1 MSIREKGYHRWDGRL
16 QERHRAWRPITRLGI
31 RLAFKRKFFKFAF
44 SLSFLPAF
52 VFLAGIYLSER
63 LQDFRGFIQKDAVP
77 LQVGPKYFLSYLT
90 ADFLLFMTVI
100 LLIFCAA
107 GLVADDLKHNALQLY
122 FSRPLTKGDY
132 LLGKAAVV
140 FFFVLLLT
148 LVPGLLLFVFKLVF
162 SGSFGFALEYPGLPL
177 AIVFYSALAALFFAS
192 YSLLLS
198 SLCRNRRTASLLIF
212 GVYVF
217 SDMLAEIL
225 QGIFGSPYTGLV
237 SVKSNLKI
245 AASPLFGVKPPLEV
259 PWAYSVLILFAVVAA
274 AVGVMNRKIRGV
286 TVIK

>member
-16 QERHRAWRPITRLGI
+16 QERRRAWRPITRLGI

-77 LQVGPKYFLSYLT
+77 IQVLPKYFLSYLT

-122 FSRPLTKGDY
+122 FSRPLTKWDY

-140 FFFVLLLT
+140 IFFVLLLT
-148 LVPGLLLFVFKLVF
+148 FVPGLLLLVFKLIF
-162 SGSFGFALEYPGLPL
+162 SGSFAFVVDHPGLPL
-177 AIVFYSALAALFFAS
+177 AIAVYSAMAAVFFAS

-198 SLCRNRRTASLLIF
+198 SLCRNRRTASFLIF

-217 SDMLAEIL
+217 SDMLAGIL
-225 QGIFGSPYTGLV
+225 QGIFRSPYAGLV

-259 PWAYSVLILFAVVAA
+259 PWACSCLILSAVVAA
-274 AVGVMNRKIRGV
+274 AVWVMNRKIRGV